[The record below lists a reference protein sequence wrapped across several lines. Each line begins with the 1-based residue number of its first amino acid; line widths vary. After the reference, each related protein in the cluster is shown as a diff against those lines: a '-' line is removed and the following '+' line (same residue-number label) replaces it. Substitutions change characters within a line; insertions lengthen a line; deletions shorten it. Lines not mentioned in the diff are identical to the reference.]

1 MEINKF
7 LPKMDLRQFLVFVIP
22 GMIFSFT
29 ILYPIDYKLS
39 CYTLLPADFT
49 SVNLPYVSL
58 LIFYLL
64 TSGLLFGIIF
74 HLLYLWNF
82 QKYFRAL
89 EKTSDN
95 NKEPYDVTKYPAE
108 FTEIL
113 LKGVNIDVSYK
124 SVYRGFFGGLS
135 VSFLL
140 SSLVSLVSLALRFFT
155 LELFVIILIIL
166 YFLLSIFF
174 GFVAERLRKEMD
186 ATNQELV
193 ERLSEFSN
201 LVKKNYPEEVYK
213 NLLKK

>member
-7 LPKMDLRQFLVFVIP
+7 LPKMELRQFLVFVIP

-29 ILYPIDYKLS
+29 ILYPIDKLL
-39 CYTLLPADFT
+39 CDNKLLPADFTFT

-74 HLLYLWNF
+74 HLLYLWHF

-113 LKGVNIDVSYK
+113 LKSVNIDVSYK
-124 SVYRGFFGGLS
+124 SVYRVFFGGLS

-140 SSLVSLVSLALRFFT
+140 SSLVSFVLLFVT
-155 LELFVIILIIL
+155 LELFVIILITL
-166 YFLLSIFF
+166 YFLLYIFF

-201 LVKKNYPEEVYK
+201 LVKKNYPEEVFK

>member
-1 MEINKF
+1 MEITDF
-7 LPKMDLRQFLVFVIP
+7 VPKIELRQFLVLVIP

-29 ILYPIDYKLS
+29 ILCLIDKKLS
-39 CYTLLPADFT
+39 CYKLLPADFT
-49 SVNLPYVSL
+49 TSVTLPYVSL

-64 TSGLLFGIIF
+64 TSGLVFGIIF
-74 HLLYLWNF
+74 HLLYLWHF

-140 SSLVSLVSLALRFFT
+140 SFLVYLVLLFFT

-193 ERLSEFSN
+193 EGLSEFSN

>member
-1 MEINKF
+1 MENMTMEINKF
-7 LPKMDLRQFLVFVIP
+7 LPKMELRQFLVFVIP

-29 ILYPIDYKLS
+29 ILYPIDKLL
-39 CYTLLPADFT
+39 CYNKLLPADFTFT

-74 HLLYLWNF
+74 HLLYLWHF

-124 SVYRGFFGGLS
+124 SVYRGFFGYILWFCCRTAKKGNGRYQS
-135 VSFLL
+135 RVS
-140 SSLVSLVSLALRFFT
+140 
-155 LELFVIILIIL
+155 
-166 YFLLSIFF
+166 
-174 GFVAERLRKEMD
+174 
-186 ATNQELV
+186 
-193 ERLSEFSN
+193 
-201 LVKKNYPEEVYK
+201 
-213 NLLKK
+213 